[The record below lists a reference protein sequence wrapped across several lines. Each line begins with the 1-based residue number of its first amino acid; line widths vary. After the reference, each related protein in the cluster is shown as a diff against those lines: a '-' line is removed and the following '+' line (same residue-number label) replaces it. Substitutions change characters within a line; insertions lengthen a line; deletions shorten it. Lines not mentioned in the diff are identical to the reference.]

1 MLKRSMA
8 LFALGAL
15 LAAGVI
21 FSPQIVRSEMDWRI
35 IKELDLKISPLD
47 IAPSAD
53 GRRLFILTPGQ
64 ILVYGISEGI
74 VSDRI
79 PVGLEF
85 DRIAA
90 SPRADILTLT
100 SSTQKTLQIIVLEP
114 VQKINVAGL
123 PFKGPIDAFVTI
135 AVFTDYQ

>member
-8 LFALGAL
+8 LFALGTL
-15 LAAGVI
+15 LTAGLV
-21 FSPQIVRSEMDWRI
+21 FSPSIVRGEMDWRI

-64 ILVYGISEGI
+64 ILVYVIPEGI

-79 PVGLEF
+79 PVGMEF

-100 SSTQKTLQIIVLEP
+100 SSAQKTLQMIVLEA

-123 PFKGPIDAFVTI
+123 PFKGAADAFVTI

>member
-1 MLKRSMA
+1 MLKRSMVV
-8 LFALGAL
+8 FALGAL
-15 LAAGVI
+15 LVMGVI
-21 FSPQIVRSEMDWRI
+21 FSPQIVQSEMDWRI
-35 IKELDLKISPLD
+35 IKELDLKTAPLD

-64 ILVYGISEGI
+64 ILVYTISEGI

-79 PVGLEF
+79 PVGMEF
-85 DRIAA
+85 DRVAA

-100 SSTQKTLQIIVLEP
+100 SSAQKTLQMIVLEA

-123 PFKGPIDAFVTI
+123 PFKGPADAFVTI